1 MSGPSRETAVAR
13 PEAIDDGLGSC
24 PVDGDVDEQPRI
36 VHLQIIPDATGVLG
50 VAEASRHFGFPAR
63 RFYFLTDLKE
73 EAVRGGHAHRTLK
86 QCFICLRGAVTIEV
100 EKRGRRSR
108 FRLDHFKTALV
119 LPAGYWRELREFTDD
134 ALIAVL
140 ASAEYEADDYLRD
153 YAEFRG
159 WEANET
165 MAVPYLDLR
174 RYGASLECD
183 IEKAL
188 DSVVSSGVFI
198 GGPAV
203 KAFESAFARYCEVAH
218 AVGVGNGYQALV
230 LALQAWSIGPGDE
243 VIVPANTFPGTALA
257 VSEAGARPVLVDAEE
272 NTGLIDVAQ
281 VGNAVTGRTRAVIPV
296 HLYGHPADM
305 DPLGAIAHKHG
316 LFVLEDA
323 CQAHGARYKGRRCGS
338 LGDAAAFS
346 FYPTKNLGA
355 LGDAGAV
362 VTADEQLAAAVR
374 QRANYGCS
382 AKYYYQVLGTN
393 SRLDPLQAAVLAAKL
408 PHIDGW
414 HERRRAHAARY
425 LAGLSDIDG
434 LALPAVREWA
444 EPAWHAFPVLVRG
457 GRRDQLQT
465 ALSVAGIGSNIHY
478 PVPVHLQECY
488 ADRGWRVGAFPASER
503 RANEQLSLPLDAMH
517 SRDEIERVIDAV
529 RRFFQP

>member
-1 MSGPSRETAVAR
+1 M
-13 PEAIDDGLGSC
+13 
-24 PVDGDVDEQPRI
+24 
-36 VHLQIIPDATGVLG
+36 
-50 VAEASRHFGFPAR
+50 
-63 RFYFLTDLKE
+63 
-73 EAVRGGHAHRTLK
+73 
-86 QCFICLRGAVTIEV
+86 
-100 EKRGRRSR
+100 
-108 FRLDHFKTALV
+108 
-119 LPAGYWRELREFTDD
+119 LPAGCWRELREFTDD
-134 ALIAVL
+134 ALVAVL
-140 ASAEYEADDYLRD
+140 ASDEYEADDYLRD
-153 YAEFRG
+153 YAEFRA

-165 MAVPYLDLR
+165 TAVPYLDLR
-174 RYGASLECD
+174 RYS
-183 IEKAL
+183 AL
-188 DSVVSSGVFI
+188 LQSDLDQAINSVVGSGLFI

-203 KAFESAFARYCEVAH
+203 TAFEGAFARYCEVAH
-218 AVGVGNGYQALV
+218 AIGVGNGYQALV

-257 VSEAGARPVLVDAEE
+257 VSETGASPVLVDAEAD
-272 NTGLIDVAQ
+272 TGSIDVAQ
-281 VGNAVTGRTRAVIPV
+281 VDAAVTSRTRAVIPV

-305 DPLGAIAHKHG
+305 DPLRAIAHKHG
-316 LFVLEDA
+316 LLVLEDA
-323 CQAHGARYKGRRCGS
+323 CQAHGARYKRRRCGS

-355 LGDAGAV
+355 IGDAGAV

-393 SRLDPLQAAVLAAKL
+393 SRLDPVQAAILAAKL
-408 PHIDGW
+408 PYIESW
-414 HERRRAHAARY
+414 LERRRAHAAHY
-425 LAGLSDIDG
+425 FAGLSDIDG

-457 GRRDQLQT
+457 SRRDQLQA
-465 ALSVAGIGSNIHY
+465 ALSAAEIGSNIHY

-517 SRDEIERVIDAV
+517 SRDEIERVIGAV